1 MRTSMTFAAL
11 PLALLFAG
19 CQTPPRGADSTTP
32 TAEAPGGSPAPGPGN
47 ITRPDSTAPGAGPVM
62 IALDKTS
69 YAAGGEVSMKITSH
83 ATDTLGFNPCTRSI
97 ERRAGGRWSTVP
109 DEGRMCTMELW
120 ILKPHETRDA
130 KTELPTPLAAGE
142 YRIVILF
149 SAQKPTPSGTTP
161 GIRGES
167 APFQVR

>member
-1 MRTSMTFAAL
+1 MRTGLVAAL
-11 PLALLFAG
+11 PRAILLAG
-19 CQTPPRGADSTTP
+19 CQTPPRGADSSAP
-32 TAEAPGGSPAPGPGN
+32 DAEIPGGSPAPAPRN
-47 ITRPDSTAPGAGPVM
+47 PSPADSAASTAGPVV
-62 IALDKTS
+62 IALDKRT
-69 YAAGGEVSMKITSH
+69 YARGAEVALQITSH

-97 ERRAGGRWSTVP
+97 ERRSAGRWSEGP

-130 KTELPTPLAAGE
+130 KTELDASLAAGE

-149 SAQKPTPSGTTP
+149 SAQKPTPSGQTP
-161 GIRGES
+161 GLRGES